1 MIAGECACEDP
12 NGACIMAAFVSF
24 PPPTLWSNCSR
35 MDLAFGFSFFGIDEC
50 LFNNP
55 EITVAD
61 PVCGNGIKERQEEC
75 DCGTPVVVNMLS
87 LHFFI
92 LICFCSENLSLIKFL
107 KNVSNRNSTPKQWW
121 KYRYW
126 FYHFE

>member
-12 NGACIMAAFVSF
+12 NGVCIMAAFSSD

-35 MDLAFGFSFFGIDEC
+35 MDLEVGFSSGLDEC
-50 LFNNP
+50 LSNDP

-75 DCGTPVVVNMLS
+75 DCGTPVVINMLP
-87 LHFFI
+87 LHLFI
-92 LICFCSENLSLIKFL
+92 SISFCSDNLSLIKFL
-107 KNVSNRNSTPKQWW
+107 KMYLTVEMPSPNNGGI
-121 KYRYW
+121 
-126 FYHFE
+126 